1 MLPSIIH
8 SSLRRKI
15 ALTASICL
23 VFSALHGRE
32 PGVPLV
38 GAVDAR
44 GVRHIASEYHG
55 KNPPWSSDITHCIGP
70 EYSDRDRRL
79 YNQGRGLFRLTL
91 DLETGAVLNI
101 TVVQST
107 GTSSL
112 DRNALVALRQWRWK
126 PGKWKEID
134 MPVTF
139 RMSEGPPRLPPGA
152 IRIPHL

>member
-1 MLPSIIH
+1 MR

-15 ALTASICL
+15 AITSSICL

-32 PGVPLV
+32 PGAPVG

-44 GVRHIASEYHG
+44 GVRHVASEYHG
-55 KNPPWSSDITHCIGP
+55 KIPPWVSDIVHWIGP

-79 YNQGRGLFRLTL
+79 YNQGTGLFRLTL
-91 DLETGAVLNI
+91 DLKTGAVLNI
-101 TVVQST
+101 TAVRST

-112 DRNALVALRQWRWK
+112 DRSALVALRQWRWK
-126 PGKWKEID
+126 PGKWKEVDI
-134 MPVTF
+134 PVTF

-152 IRIPHL
+152 VRIPTN